1 MPKYNSDGLTS
12 TSGPLEFLILNE
24 VMKNIRIGIKQA
36 QIALSDD
43 NRLVAFCFALKIKFL
58 FRSSD
63 LHFGTT
69 NQAAKTLGFNKKDFK
84 RYLNSAV
91 EFGYCRIDTNKF
103 GVRRIIANKIHE
115 SYNYSYK
122 TRRGEISKLSLPNL
136 KGLVRKVVVSNKI
149 NIIEEVINTH
159 GRAINGHSI
168 KSVRNARKMEARMLK
183 KPFDEKY
190 TGSYS
195 NAKMSQDINGTLYQ
209 ARKAINS
216 LVKSGAVQKIIQCTE
231 ANVDACLC
239 TNNQSFRT
247 ADGTLI
253 VISAKYRKGQL
264 RCANKYKTLKS
275 QISKAK
281 SGSNQKK
288 IERKMIMGKK

>member
-1 MPKYNSDGLTS
+1 MPKYDSDGLTS

-36 QIALSDD
+36 QIALSDE
-43 NRLVAFCFALKIKFL
+43 NRLVAFCFAIKIKFL

-69 NQAAKTLGFNKKDFK
+69 NQAANALGFNKKDFK
-84 RYLNSAV
+84 RYLDSAI

-122 TRRGEISKLSLPNL
+122 TRSGEISKLSLPNL

-159 GRAINGHSI
+159 GRAVDGHSI
-168 KSVRNARKMEARMLK
+168 
-183 KPFDEKY
+183 
-190 TGSYS
+190 
-195 NAKMSQDINGTLYQ
+195 
-209 ARKAINS
+209 
-216 LVKSGAVQKIIQCTE
+216 
-231 ANVDACLC
+231 
-239 TNNQSFRT
+239 
-247 ADGTLI
+247 
-253 VISAKYRKGQL
+253 
-264 RCANKYKTLKS
+264 
-275 QISKAK
+275 
-281 SGSNQKK
+281 
-288 IERKMIMGKK
+288 

>member
-1 MPKYNSDGLTS
+1 
-12 TSGPLEFLILNE
+12 
-24 VMKNIRIGIKQA
+24 
-36 QIALSDD
+36 
-43 NRLVAFCFALKIKFL
+43 
-58 FRSSD
+58 
-63 LHFGTT
+63 
-69 NQAAKTLGFNKKDFK
+69 
-84 RYLNSAV
+84 
-91 EFGYCRIDTNKF
+91 
-103 GVRRIIANKIHE
+103 
-115 SYNYSYK
+115 
-122 TRRGEISKLSLPNL
+122 
-136 KGLVRKVVVSNKI
+136 
-149 NIIEEVINTH
+149 
-159 GRAINGHSI
+159 
-168 KSVRNARKMEARMLK
+168 MEARMLK

-195 NAKMSQDINGTLYQ
+195 NAKMAQDINGTLYQ
-209 ARKAINS
+209 ARKAVNS

-288 IERKMIMGKK
+288 IERKMIVGKK

>member
-1 MPKYNSDGLTS
+1 
-12 TSGPLEFLILNE
+12 
-24 VMKNIRIGIKQA
+24 MKNIRIGIQQA

-69 NQAAKTLGFNKKDFK
+69 NQAANALGFNKKDFK
-84 RYLNSAV
+84 RYLDSAI

-122 TRRGEISKLSLPNL
+122 ARRGKLSLPNL

-195 NAKMSQDINGTLYQ
+195 NAKIAQDINGTLYQ
-209 ARKAINS
+209 ARKTVKS

-253 VISAKYRKGQL
+253 IISAKYRKGQL
-264 RCANKYKTLKS
+264 RCANKYKTIKN

-288 IERKMIMGKK
+288 IEKKMVVGKK

>member
-1 MPKYNSDGLTS
+1 MH
-12 TSGPLEFLILNE
+12 
-24 VMKNIRIGIKQA
+24 NIRLGIEQA
-36 QIALSDD
+36 KIALSDKD
-43 NRLVAFCFALKIKFL
+43 RLVAFCFALKIKFL
-58 FRSSD
+58 FRASD
-63 LHFGTT
+63 LHYNSK
-69 NQAAKTLGFNKKDFK
+69 NQAAKALVFNKPTFTQ
-84 RYLNSAV
+84 YLNLAIK
-91 EFGYCRIDTNKF
+91 FGYCRIDTNKF
-103 GVRRIIANKIHE
+103 GVKKIIANKIHSSE
-115 SYNYSYK
+115 YYSYK

-159 GRAINGHSI
+159 GRAVNGHSI

-195 NAKMSQDINGTLYQ
+195 NAKIAQDINGTLYQ
-209 ARKAINS
+209 ARKAVNS

-247 ADGTLI
+247 SDGTLI

-288 IERKMIMGKK
+288 IERKMIVGKK

>member
-1 MPKYNSDGLTS
+1 
-12 TSGPLEFLILNE
+12 
-24 VMKNIRIGIKQA
+24 MKNIRIGIKQA

-69 NQAAKTLGFNKKDFK
+69 NQAANALGFNKKDFK
-84 RYLNSAV
+84 RYLDSAI

-122 TRRGEISKLSLPNL
+122 TRSGEISKLSLPNL

-159 GRAINGHSI
+159 GRAVNGHSI

-195 NAKMSQDINGTLYQ
+195 NAKMAQDINGTLYQ
-209 ARKAINS
+209 ARKAVNS

-247 ADGTLI
+247 SDGTLI

-288 IERKMIMGKK
+288 IERKMIVGKK